1 MAETIKP
8 IQLSASRSL
17 TFASGTSRH
26 SNKVKNSPMKWVD
39 FVKKIESPVRT
50 GETYAEFCKASKKIK
65 DEIKDCG
72 YFVGG
77 HFDKGIRKKANI
89 IGRDTITLDAD
100 YGGVDYKV
108 LLELCFGPY
117 TFVVYSTHSHSP
129 RKPRLRIV
137 FPLTRTVKPEEY
149 EPLARKLAEKVNMDL
164 FDDTTYQVSRAMYW
178 PSVSSDGEYVCYQ
191 NEGEWVNPD
200 KELSE
205 YDNWQDVGEWPLSS
219 RELEAPHKT
228 TRRAKDKVEDPFDKP
243 GVVGAFCRSHSISSA
258 ISKFIPQVY
267 GEGSTEARF
276 SYAHG
281 TTVNGAV
288 VYEDKFLFS
297 HHEKDP
303 ISGRLVNAFD
313 LIRIHKFGYLDEGAK
328 EGTPIHKMPS
338 FRAMSEFAQQDTET
352 KKSMIQ
358 GVTEGFESVDG
369 LPDWLLELE
378 TNDKGDVL
386 PKLTNIVKILS
397 NDPSLCDR
405 IALNELMGT
414 PVFTNDL
421 PWEPC
426 RDKANG
432 NRWSNN
438 DDLMLR
444 QFLEG
449 KYKVEVSDAR
459 INDSVNLVAYEDR
472 FHPVKDYL
480 NNLEWDAEPR
490 LETMLHRHVGTP
502 RTPYTDAVSRKVM
515 CAAVA
520 RVFNPG
526 CKFDYVLILEGSQGR
541 GKSTFI
547 KTLAGDWFGDNVSSF
562 KGKEAIESM
571 MGQWIIELGELQ
583 AFGKAEIENIKAFIS
598 RREDRGRLAYD
609 RRPGVYP
616 RQTIFVG
623 TTNSDDYLR
632 DDTGNRRFWPVACEK
647 ELIDIE
653 AVKAERDQLW
663 AEAVALWKSGEAL
676 YLDSH
681 EAELLATQ
689 AQKERYAKDE
699 RAAEIER
706 WLDLPIPKN
715 YWDAEVS
722 IHDGDLFDGV
732 ETMKRDRTCV
742 AEVWTECLGG
752 NLKELNRS
760 QSVQVG
766 RILRQLDGWEPAGK
780 GVYFGSRYGKRKG
793 FIKVTNHG

>member
-1 MAETIKP
+1 MAKTIKP
-8 IQLSASRSL
+8 IQLAASRSL

-26 SNKVKNSPMKWVD
+26 SNKVKNTPMKWAD

-77 HFDKGIRKKANI
+77 HFDKGIRKKINI

-100 YGGVDYKV
+100 HGGVDYKV
-108 LLELCFGPY
+108 LLELCLGPY

-149 EPLARKLAEKVNMDL
+149 EPLARKLAEKVGMDL

-200 KELSE
+200 NELSE
-205 YDNWQDVGEWPLSS
+205 YDNWQDVEEWPLSN
-219 RELEAPHKT
+219 RELEAPHKAI
-228 TRRAKDKVEDPFDKP
+228 RRAKDKAEDPLDKP

-258 ISKFIPQVY
+258 ISEFIPEAY
-267 GEGSTEARF
+267 EEGSMEDRY

-313 LIRIHKFGYLDEGAK
+313 LIRIHKFGYLDEDAK
-328 EGTPIHKMPS
+328 EGTPIHKTPS
-338 FRAMSEFAQQDTET
+338 FRAMSEFAQQDPET
-352 KKSMIQ
+352 KKAMIQ
-358 GVTEGFESVDG
+358 GVTEGFENVDG

-421 PWEPC
+421 PWETC
-426 RDKANG
+426 RDKTNG
-432 NRWSNN
+432 SRWSNN

-459 INDSVNLVAYEDR
+459 INDSVNLVAYEGR

-480 NNLEWDAEPR
+480 NSLEWDGEPR

-520 RVFNPG
+520 RVFKPG

-571 MGQWIIELGELQ
+571 MGQWVIELGELQ

-616 RQTIFVG
+616 RQTIFIG
-623 TTNSDDYLR
+623 TTNSDDYLK

-647 ELIDIE
+647 ERIDIE

-663 AEAVALWKSGEAL
+663 AEAVALWKSGETL
-676 YLDSH
+676 YFDSQ
-681 EAELLATQ
+681 ETELLATQ

-706 WLDLPIPKN
+706 WLGLPIPKN
-715 YWDAEVS
+715 YWDMSLS
-722 IHDGDLFDGV
+722 IHDGDLFDGI
-732 ETMKRDRTCV
+732 ETMERDRTCV

-752 NLKELNRS
+752 NLKDLNRN
-760 QSVQVG
+760 QSVQIG
-766 RILRQLDGWEPAGK
+766 RILRQIDGWEPAGK
-780 GVYFGSRYGKRKG
+780 GVYFGKRYGKQKG
-793 FIKVTNHG
+793 FIKVTDNE